1 MTGTITAVYTPA
13 PILVVWLLWRKE
25 MTNQDYY
32 ASYLLEKIAELE
44 KDFHRAA
51 APFYKRLAEIH
62 AHRERVPVN
71 IGRLTLMQDKL
82 GYFGEDEK

>member
-1 MTGTITAVYTPA
+1 
-13 PILVVWLLWRKE
+13 

-32 ASYLLEKIAELE
+32 ESYLLEKIAELE

-62 AHRERVPVN
+62 AHRAPPPLV
-71 IGRLTLMQDKL
+71 IGKMHISQGILEVLEKETSDYEVK
-82 GYFGEDEK
+82 EDEK

>member
-1 MTGTITAVYTPA
+1 
-13 PILVVWLLWRKE
+13 
-25 MTNQDYY
+25 MTNQDHY

-51 APFYKRLAEIH
+51 APFYKRLDEIY
-62 AHRERVPVN
+62 AYRAPTPVV

-82 GYFGEDEK
+82 GYFGEDEQ